1 MKLLLDSHI
10 LIWALNDDPQ
20 LSKKARDYILNP
32 DNLVYY
38 SAASVWELAIKHAL
52 RPDNV
57 EFTPQELCDCCDDAG
72 YEPLDVSREHIFQID
87 SLRRPEDAPA
97 HKDPFDRLLIAQA
110 KEEHML
116 FLTHDS
122 LLPYYDEACIVPV

>member
-38 SAASVWELAIKHAL
+38 SAASVWELGIKHAL
-52 RPDNV
+52 HPDNV
-57 EFTPQELCDCCDDAG
+57 DFSPQELCDCCDDAG
-72 YEPLDVSREHIFQID
+72 YEPLDISRKHIFQID
-87 SLRRPEDAPA
+87 SLRRPSDAPF

-110 KEEHML
+110 KAEHMML
-116 FLTHDS
+116 LTHDS
-122 LLPYYDEACIVPV
+122 LLPDYNEACIILV